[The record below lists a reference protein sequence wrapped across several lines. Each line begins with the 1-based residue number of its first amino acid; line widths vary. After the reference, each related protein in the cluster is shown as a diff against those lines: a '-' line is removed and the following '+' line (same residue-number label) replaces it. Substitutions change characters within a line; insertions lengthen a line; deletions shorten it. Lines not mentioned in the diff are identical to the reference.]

1 MAREGLTDLQVE
13 KEIERLNGSE
23 FVRLARKEQRLKY
36 RKRQYLY
43 GLRQLEKR
51 GKELSEAGI
60 TEDMLDKMD
69 KDIGG

>member
-1 MAREGLTDLQVE
+1 MAREGLTDSQVE
-13 KEIERLNGSE
+13 KEIERLNASE

-51 GKELSEAGI
+51 GKELFDSGI
-60 TEDMLDKMD
+60 TEDILDKMD
-69 KDIGG
+69 KDLGE

>member
-69 KDIGG
+69 KDLG

>member
-1 MAREGLTDLQVE
+1 MAREGLTDSQVE
-13 KEIERLNGSE
+13 KEIERLNASE

-51 GKELSEAGI
+51 GKELFDSGI
-60 TEDMLDKMD
+60 TEDILDKMD
-69 KDIGG
+69 KDLCE